1 PIGPI
6 FALSEFTQLFHLV
19 PSEPRRQ
26 SFNRHVS
33 PRSAVSRSPEPMVT
47 MEIVVVAADEKDVIG
62 NTHGHVHIRLR
73 QHDHCWGRVHND
85 GRWLADVDVYAHLG
99 TRGSCQ
105 ESKQQHRTQDHPAF
119 CPHHKVTPLSL
130 DIQAS
135 LTRIHAIG
143 NRRSTPAGLR
153 DKPLRP
159 NMRSLAI
166 KFVAGR
172 ESSRPV
178 IPMSVI
184 RESDFLVVLDLWL
197 FHVRKSVFHVRISL
211 LATSGNSPTAAL

>member
-1 PIGPI
+1 MTIVGGEYTTTGGGWPMWT
-6 FALSEFTQLFHLV
+6 FTLTWARAGV
-19 PSEPRRQ
+19 VKSPNNSIEPRIIPH
-26 SFNRHVS
+26 FVL
-33 PRSAVSRSPEPMVT
+33 
-47 MEIVVVAADEKDVIG
+47 I
-62 NTHGHVHIRLR
+62 IR
-73 QHDHCWGRVHND
+73 
-85 GRWLADVDVYAHLG
+85 
-99 TRGSCQ
+99 
-105 ESKQQHRTQDHPAF
+105 
-119 CPHHKVTPLSL
+119 VTPLSL

-159 NMRSLAI
+159 NMRYLAI

-184 RESDFLVVLDLWL
+184 RESDFLVVLNLWL
-197 FHVRKSVFHVRISL
+197 FHVRKSVFHVRI
-211 LATSGNSPTAAL
+211 